1 MKEERYNPETYIAI
15 QKGGHYATYCV
26 WEGYMTSEQHGVI
39 SYSDFMKF
47 LENNKPKRPMFL
59 TEDYRV
65 ALAVAKALNDSAEA
79 IYFEKWKA
87 EHIRS

>member
-1 MKEERYNPETYIAI
+1 
-15 QKGGHYATYCV
+15 
-26 WEGYMTSEQHGVI
+26 
-39 SYSDFMKF
+39 MKF

-59 TEDYRV
+59 TENYRV